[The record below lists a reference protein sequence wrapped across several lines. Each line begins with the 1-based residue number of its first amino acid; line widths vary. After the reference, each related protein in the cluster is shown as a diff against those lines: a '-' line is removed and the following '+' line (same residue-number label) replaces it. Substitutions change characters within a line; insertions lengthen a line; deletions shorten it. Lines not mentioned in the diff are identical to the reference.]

1 MNEAAKTIFIGNMH
15 VYDDGFTNVKDLARA
30 RIATRRNCFE

>member
-15 VYDDGFTNVKDLARA
+15 VYDDGFTNVKDLASSPYRDEEEL
-30 RIATRRNCFE
+30 F